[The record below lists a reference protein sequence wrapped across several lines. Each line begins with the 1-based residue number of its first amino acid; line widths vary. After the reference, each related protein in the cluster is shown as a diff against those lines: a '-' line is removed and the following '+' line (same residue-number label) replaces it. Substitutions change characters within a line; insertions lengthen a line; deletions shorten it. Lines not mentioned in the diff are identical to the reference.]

1 MNSHFTVLACIK
13 DEPLRII
20 PLLEN
25 FEGMAKVIVLLD
37 PKDSLTESILI
48 EKSIAYIKRP
58 ENFEGLSQAE
68 RTAWILN
75 QSPTKYVLI
84 AHASFFVPI
93 KLMTLFEKVAKDG
106 DYDAV
111 FNAMNYWSHGKLV
124 QELWIRKR
132 SSACYF
138 FNRDKVNIDAAAIH
152 DEFPI
157 NRKNNCFMAPPNK
170 EHSIQVFRDDD
181 MSVVTLKEVAYAEIE
196 AKERL
201 TKDGLVTLRFLIFK
215 IVKSFLAGYLR
226 MGGFRFGI
234 EGFIF
239 HANHAIQQFLV
250 YSRLWELQNK
260 KYFNENRELHV
271 KMRDKFITNDRKNIR
286 RLLE

>member
-1 MNSHFTVLACIK
+1 MSSHFTVLTCIK

-58 ENFEGLSQAE
+58 ENFQELSQAE
-68 RTAWILN
+68 RTTWVLN

-93 KLMTLFEKVAKDG
+93 KLLTIFEKVAKDG

-138 FNRDKVNIDAAAIH
+138 FNRDKVNVDAAAIH

-157 NRKNNCFMAPPNK
+157 NRKNNCFMAPPNR
-170 EHSIQVFRDDD
+170 ECSIQVFRDDD
-181 MSVVTLKEVAYAEIE
+181 MSVVTLKGVAYAEIE
-196 AKERL
+196 AKDRL
-201 TKDGLVTLRFLIFK
+201 IKDGPVTLYFLIFK
-215 IVKSFLAGYLR
+215 TISFFLVGYLR
-226 MGGFRFGI
+226 MGGFRSGI

-239 HANHAIQQFLV
+239 HANQAIQQFLV

-271 KMRDKFITNDRKNIR
+271 RMRSKFIANNRKNTR
-286 RLLE
+286 HFSK